1 MEAFTDARRGEIQD
15 RLNGCVDPILKHD
28 ILCLLAHIDF
38 LTSQND
44 KLEKIVHEYD
54 RSCLKW

>member
-1 MEAFTDARRGEIQD
+1 
-15 RLNGCVDPILKHD
+15 
-28 ILCLLAHIDF
+28 LAHIDS